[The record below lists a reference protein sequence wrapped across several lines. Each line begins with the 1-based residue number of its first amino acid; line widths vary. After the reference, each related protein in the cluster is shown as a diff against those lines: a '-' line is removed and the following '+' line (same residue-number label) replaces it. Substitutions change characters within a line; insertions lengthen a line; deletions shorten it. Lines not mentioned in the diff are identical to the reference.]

1 MGKVF
6 FIFYYGFVFF
16 LTIHF
21 VVCLGDGMKG
31 LGWGWMFMQRNA
43 TQRTAGVIFQIT

>member
-6 FIFYYGFVFF
+6 FIFYYGFVSF

-21 VVCLGDGMKG
+21 VVCLGDGMKMV
-31 LGWGWMFMQRNA
+31 WMRE
-43 TQRTAGVIFQIT
+43 